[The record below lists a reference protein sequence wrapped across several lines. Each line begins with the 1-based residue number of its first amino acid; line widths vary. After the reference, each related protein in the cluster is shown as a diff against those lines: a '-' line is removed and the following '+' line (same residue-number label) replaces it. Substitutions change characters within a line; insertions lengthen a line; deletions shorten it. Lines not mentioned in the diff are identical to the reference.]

1 MPTDVTDVPPAV
13 VAVTFTTPA
22 EPAGATAVTWVAETN
37 VTVELAFTPKFTVVA
52 PETNP
57 VPVKVTTVPPAA
69 GPLVGLNNVT
79 VGAAR

>member
-13 VAVTFTTPA
+13 VAVTFTTPD
-22 EPAGATAVTWVAETN
+22 PAGAVTVIEVVETN
-37 VTVELAFTPKFTVVA
+37 VTAVPALLPKFTVVA